1 MKHIKKINEGF
12 DSPYPYVNK
21 ESYPTWSYSAP
32 YIFQDV
38 IYIMRDKA
46 YHLKNVSGIITDGRS
61 AYQYGMGKR
70 KLFIMPSHDW
80 MSIHISDMDD
90 KNPITISC
98 KDKTPYQLAHEI
110 METIDNV
117 M

>member
-1 MKHIKKINEGF
+1 MKHIKKINEQF
-12 DSPYPYVNK
+12 DSTYPYVRK
-21 ESYPTWSYSAP
+21 DSYPTWSYSAP

-46 YHLKNVSGIITDGRS
+46 YHLRDVSGQITDGAP
-61 AYQYGMGKR
+61 AYEYGMGKR
-70 KLFIMPSHDW
+70 KLHIKPSHDW
-80 MSIHISDMDD
+80 MSIHIDMDD
-90 KNPITISC
+90 KNPFTISC
-98 KDKTPYQLAHEI
+98 KDRTPYQLAHEI